1 MNQLVTKAM
10 EFASLEPI
18 SPINDEGGGGGGEY
32 EGHMLHT
39 KVFIGILCSVV
50 VLLAVIGNSL
60 VVSVIIRYKQLQNAT
75 NYILL
80 SLAIADITVTFL
92 VMIPAMI
99 QDVTLEWI
107 FPDFFCK
114 VYNAFDI
121 TCCTASILHLLL
133 VAIDRYIAIFKPLKY
148 RDFVRN
154 RYYILLLLL
163 VLFIASKSNP
173 IILIS

>member
-1 MNQLVTKAM
+1 MTTTNPTTTVFVNHYSLSLLSSSSSMLSDEPSLNFRILVAIMCT
-10 EFASLEPI
+10 
-18 SPINDEGGGGGGEY
+18 
-32 EGHMLHT
+32 
-39 KVFIGILCSVV
+39 VV
-50 VLLAVIGNSL
+50 VILAVLGNSL

-92 VMIPAMI
+92 VMIPASI
-99 QDVTLEWI
+99 QDVTGQWI
-107 FPDFFCK
+107 FPWLFCK
-114 VYNAFDI
+114 FYQAFDI

-154 RYYILLLLL
+154 R
-163 VLFIASKSNP
+163 
-173 IILIS
+173 